1 MKEFILDNWLCL
13 LASMI
18 VTIGG
23 VIAIII
29 WYKKINP
36 DTTWIYSIYV
46 VNVLI
51 IGNYLLLNR
60 IFT

>member
-1 MKEFILDNWLCL
+1 MTEVISNNWIYL

-29 WYKKINP
+29 WHKKINP

-46 VNVLI
+46 VNILI
-51 IGNYLLLNR
+51 LGNCLLLNR
-60 IFT
+60 IFV